1 MWFPSIRNMCVVSII
16 QNLPLALFLLLRIHA
31 TNNRIQNVNFA
42 RKVKKA
48 TIWHEN
54 SLGILAT
61 HSHYRNRKSGIC
73 EELFIFIKS
82 ENSFWHAKLTF
93 ISKNV
98 PTHQI
103 NFIKVDFIL
112 SLVSKVWVSMF
123 LFQRTHQISEIN
135 FKMK

>member
-1 MWFPSIRNMCVVSII
+1 MQKQ
-16 QNLPLALFLLLRIHA
+16 QNSESELC
-31 TNNRIQNVNFA
+31 TNKRYGFNL
-42 RKVKKA
+42 A

-82 ENSFWHAKLTF
+82 ENSFLTCQIDF
-93 ISKNV
+93 ISNDV

-103 NFIKVDFIL
+103 NFIKVDSIM

-123 LFQRTHQISEIN
+123 LCQRTPQISEIN
-135 FKMK
+135 FKMKLIFTKLIWWVGTSFCKCSLPKSPA